1 MFYTWWNVMEVGF
14 VTMKVTKEAH
24 NELRNLKFEFKVDSY
39 PEVIDILLEEH
50 RQKQGVPA

>member
-1 MFYTWWNVMEVGF
+1 MEVGF